1 MIITQSRI
9 LRMHCHGLGRRRGGR
24 GRTSMRNRRRGTRG
38 AGDTAPCSSLPD
50 LLRMDSV
57 PDLATSGSDLEMDVV
72 EAREEEE
79 EGL

>member
-1 MIITQSRI
+1 
-9 LRMHCHGLGRRRGGR
+9 
-24 GRTSMRNRRRGTRG
+24 MRNRRRGTRG